1 MGGLTEKD
9 FGPEPMAEFERWF
22 QVALETSGQRN
33 PNAMTLC
40 TVSAEGWPLGRIV
53 LLKGHDERGFCFFG
67 NSRSEKGRSLAANPR
82 AELVF
87 HWDALGRQ
95 VRVRGA
101 VERLDDA
108 ATDAYFATRPR
119 GSQLAAWASQQ
130 SEPVASRQT
139 MEERYAKEEAR
150 FEVQE
155 VKRPPHWWGY
165 RLKPQRVEFWQE
177 GASRFHDRFVYTL
190 GTGQAWSFTRLNP

>member
-1 MGGLTEKD
+1 MSGLNEKD
-9 FGPEPMAEFERWF
+9 FGPEPMAEFGRWF
-22 QVALETSGQRN
+22 QDASQRSGQRN

-40 TVSAEGWPLGRIV
+40 TVGADGWPQGRVV
-53 LLKGHDERGFCFFG
+53 LLKGHDIQGFQFFS
-67 NSRSEKGRSLAANPR
+67 NSRSEKGRALAAHPQ

-87 HWDALGRQ
+87 HWDAIGRQ
-95 VRVRGA
+95 VRVRGGI
-101 VERLDDA
+101 ERLEDA
-108 ATDAYFATRPR
+108 GIDAYFASRPR

-150 FEVQE
+150 FEVQD

-165 RLKPQRVEFWQE
+165 RLVPQRVEFWQE
-177 GASRFHDRFVYTL
+177 AASRFHDRFVYHREGL
-190 GTGQAWSFTRLNP
+190 GSWSFTRLNP

>member
-1 MGGLTEKD
+1 
-9 FGPEPMAEFERWF
+9 MAEFERWF
-22 QVALETSGQRN
+22 QVALKESAQRN

-40 TVSAEGWPLGRIV
+40 TVSADGQPQGRIV
-53 LLKGHDERGFCFFG
+53 LLKGHDPEGFRFFS
-67 NSRSEKGRSLAANPR
+67 NSRSEKGRSLAVNAK

-87 HWDALGRQ
+87 HWDVLGRQ
-95 VRVRGA
+95 VRARGP

-108 ATDAYFATRPR
+108 ATDAYFASRPR

-130 SEPVASRQT
+130 SEPVASRES

-150 FEVQE
+150 FEVQD

-165 RLKPQRVEFWQE
+165 RLRPERVEFWQE
-177 GASRFHDRFVYTL
+177 GASRFHDRFAYTADKD
-190 GTGQAWSFTRLNP
+190 GHWSFTRLNP